1 MLGLRWADAA
11 FPSAQ
16 DTGECAER
24 SRSVAIPRARA
35 RYVFRSCAGD
45 ISGSFESWGLILGVS
60 ESSTRCSVTTSP
72 VPPGWISPPPS
83 CSRSI
88 AICVWRAALTAAARV
103 ASDAHATAKP
113 RWRRA

>member
-16 DTGECAER
+16 DTGECVER
-24 SRSVAIPRARA
+24 SRSVAIPRADRARA

-60 ESSTRCSVTTSP
+60 ESSTR
-72 VPPGWISPPPS
+72 
-83 CSRSI
+83 
-88 AICVWRAALTAAARV
+88 
-103 ASDAHATAKP
+103 
-113 RWRRA
+113 